1 MRFGGNDELVSV
13 QLLEPGTK
21 VAIRGDIVAE
31 VVENPRDGMWIVVRY
46 LQTPAGNVAGEQV
59 EMTMADDILAVI
71 NDDGEPHA

>member
-21 VAIRGDIVAE
+21 IALKGDIVAE
-31 VVENPRDGMWIVVRY
+31 VVENPRDGMWVVVRY
-46 LQTPAGNVAGEQV
+46 LQTPDGIVAGEQV

-71 NDDGEPHA
+71 EDDGTPHA